1 MKEAYYKNVFMFH
14 NPEITP
20 QSMNDNSIQDGH
32 ELVIFLD
39 MLHSLYQTGE
49 RLALPDKSS
58 ADSQATNL

>member
-1 MKEAYYKNVFMFH
+1 MKEAYVASDNYKNVFMFH

-20 QSMNDNSIQDGH
+20 QSMNDNSIQDRH

-49 RLALPDKSS
+49 RLA
-58 ADSQATNL
+58 